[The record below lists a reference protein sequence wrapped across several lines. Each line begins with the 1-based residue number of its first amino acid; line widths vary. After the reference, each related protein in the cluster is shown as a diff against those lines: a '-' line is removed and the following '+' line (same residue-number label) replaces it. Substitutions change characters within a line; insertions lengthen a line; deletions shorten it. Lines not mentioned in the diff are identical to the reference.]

1 MKRNS
6 QTDGTLRNN
15 PFRFKFDREPANLV
29 HCFAMALERIDEQF
43 PYLVIERRA
52 LDKVLF
58 GKELDSMKQYRQYPF
73 VMKGGKW
80 NTDFEN
86 HLISYFVIC
95 WLLRKLDPSD
105 FPMKALRVAYET
117 YVERKLS
124 SL

>member
-29 HCFAMALERIDEQF
+29 HCFAMALERIDEHF

-73 VMKGGKW
+73 VM
-80 NTDFEN
+80 
-86 HLISYFVIC
+86 FVIC

-117 YVERKLS
+117 YVERLKG
-124 SL
+124 